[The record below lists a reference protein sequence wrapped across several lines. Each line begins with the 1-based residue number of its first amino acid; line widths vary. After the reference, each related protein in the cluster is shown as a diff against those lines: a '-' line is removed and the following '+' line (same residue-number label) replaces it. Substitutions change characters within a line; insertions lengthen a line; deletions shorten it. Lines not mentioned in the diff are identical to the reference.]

1 MSPEASIVA
10 ARLLGL
16 CTDLG
21 VDLEVIDPLRH
32 PRVATLRVPPERD
45 HRFHGNV
52 ITRST
57 PS

>member
-10 ARLLGL
+10 GRVLGL

-32 PRVATLRVPPERD
+32 PRVAT
-45 HRFHGNV
+45 
-52 ITRST
+52 
-57 PS
+57 